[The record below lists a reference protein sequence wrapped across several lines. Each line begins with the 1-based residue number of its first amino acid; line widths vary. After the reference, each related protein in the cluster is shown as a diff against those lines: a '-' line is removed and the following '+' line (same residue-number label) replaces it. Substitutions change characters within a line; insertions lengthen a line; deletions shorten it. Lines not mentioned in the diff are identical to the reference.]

1 MINSLSAEL
10 DMLRLDLLPGGL
22 QVIAHNLNRKNHQL
36 RFFEFGKTY
45 SRSEDHHFLEKNN
58 LVIYVSG
65 TANDPDWAH
74 KAKEADF
81 FYLKGLIEKLLTITG
96 LSNYSFQ
103 PTTDQQLLQAVQI
116 RAQEV
121 VLGKIGEISTALRK
135 QFEVKQPVF
144 YALLDWDKL
153 ISIKTNSVQYQEIIK
168 FPSVN
173 RDLALLVDK
182 NVSYLQVEQIA
193 LSGKINQLKS
203 INLFDVFES
212 EKLGA
217 GKKSLAVS
225 FTFQDEHKTLTDGE
239 IDQYMNQLVQQ
250 YQTHLKAEIRK

>member
-1 MINSLSAEL
+1 MMQGMDLTNIQRLQKELGDVTAMIE
-10 DMLRLDLLPGGL
+10 
-22 QVIAHNLNRKNHQL
+22 
-36 RFFEFGKTY
+36 
-45 SRSEDHHFLEKNN
+45 
-58 LVIYVSG
+58 
-65 TANDPDWAH
+65 
-74 KAKEADF
+74 
-81 FYLKGLIEKLLTITG
+81 
-96 LSNYSFQ
+96 
-103 PTTDQQLLQAVQI
+103 
-116 RAQEV
+116 
-121 VLGKIGEISTALRK
+121 
-135 QFEVKQPVF
+135 
-144 YALLDWDKL
+144 
-153 ISIKTNSVQYQEIIK
+153 
-168 FPSVN
+168 
-173 RDLALLVDK
+173 LLVDK